1 MSGRVRQKTAKP
13 KNEVIDNL
21 EEDLEVDDAI
31 EEADDAIEE
40 AEETDDILEGVV
52 DEHASDEL
60 DELDEEEEEEEEDDV
75 EQNNTPATSKN
86 LVKYRKLG
94 GGILSLPGGV
104 VVTGVEGTEFTY
116 EKDAIPIAFRDL
128 VVEVN

>member
-1 MSGRVRQKTAKP
+1 MSRVRQKTAKP

-31 EEADDAIEE
+31 EEADDAT
-40 AEETDDILEGVV
+40 EETEEVDDILEGVV

-60 DELDEEEEEEEEDDV
+60 DEEDEEEEVDDV